1 MIVRFRNH
9 VRVES
14 QKFVNSSPGYSQIYS
29 LFFFLE
35 QPLSLSF
42 TPSEPWKISRIII
55 FVTLD
60 GVRSPHRDGQ
70 SRIATIATI
79 IRQLS
84 TARRP
89 RVRDYDK
96 SMIAVGEFITR
107 LARMRFRS
115 RGRSR
120 KASLSTG
127 VRTSQGSFNGG
138 RRQDRTVS
146 QSSSLHGNKNIG
158 EKHRQWPPSLWVTY
172 AGQPPIFL
180 RRAFVLRDEMTESR
194 CCIASTWRL

>member
-1 MIVRFRNH
+1 MS
-9 VRVES
+9 RV
-14 QKFVNSSPGYSQIYS
+14 
-29 LFFFLE
+29 
-35 QPLSLSF
+35 
-42 TPSEPWKISRIII
+42 II

-60 GVRSPHRDGQ
+60 GVRPPRRDGQ
-70 SRIATIATI
+70 SRIATAATI

-115 RGRSR
+115 RGHSR
-120 KASLSTG
+120 KASSSTG
-127 VRTSQGSFNGG
+127 CEHHEGRLTEEGG
-138 RRQDRTVS
+138 RVGLSANPARCMVIKIS
-146 QSSSLHGNKNIG
+146 
-158 EKHRQWPPSLWVTY
+158 EKTSPMAAVPLWATY

-180 RRAFVLRDEMTESR
+180 RRAFVPRDEMTESR